1 MKIEEKVPVTIPIT
15 KTKAKSLMIP
25 APKIQSDM
33 AAKSVVK
40 LVMIDLESTR
50 LIAMRIIFLRLV
62 TGFSSNSSLIRSKTT
77 MVSLIE
83 YPTIMRI
90 DAIMGAVN

>member
-1 MKIEEKVPVTIPIT
+1 MKIEEKVPVIIPIT
-15 KTKAKSLMIP
+15 KTNAKSLMIP

-50 LIAMRIIFLRLV
+50 LIAIRYD
-62 TGFSSNSSLIRSKTT
+62 FS
-77 MVSLIE
+77 
-83 YPTIMRI
+83 
-90 DAIMGAVN
+90 